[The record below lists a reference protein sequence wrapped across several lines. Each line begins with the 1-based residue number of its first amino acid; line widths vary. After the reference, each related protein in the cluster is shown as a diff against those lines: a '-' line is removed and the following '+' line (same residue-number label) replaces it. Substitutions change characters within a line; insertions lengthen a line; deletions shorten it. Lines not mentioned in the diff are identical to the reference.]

1 MGARKNIR
9 AIAWIFLLFFLGSG
23 CASTGLRVERP
34 IRSAAVVPFFVKTPS
49 EGGRGLAEDPISG
62 RLFVAGEIVPNARR
76 ELTELIYQKLTGF
89 PQLQLVPLREVERA
103 MKQEDFSRDP
113 IPSAREIG
121 EAFEVEGVVLGW
133 VFRYE
138 ERIGSAIAVERPAS
152 VSFSIH
158 LFGVKEGR
166 ILWRGMFQETQQP
179 LSENILKFTAFLRTR
194 GRWLRAR
201 GLASVGMDEVL
212 VSFPASRESL
222 EPEPESEGP

>member
-1 MGARKNIR
+1 MGARKNVR
-9 AIAWIFLLFFLGSG
+9 AIAWIFFLFFLGSG

-34 IRSAAVVPFFVKTPS
+34 IRSAVVIPFFVAIPS
-49 EGGRGLAEDPISG
+49 EGGRRFAEDPISG

-76 ELTELIYQKLTGF
+76 DLTELIYQKLTGF

-103 MKQEDFSRDP
+103 MKQEDFSTDP
-113 IPSAREIG
+113 IPSAQKIG

-166 ILWRGMFQETQQP
+166 ILWRGVFQETQQP
-179 LSENILKFTAFLRTR
+179 LSENILKFTAFLRRR
-194 GRWLRAR
+194 GRWLRAK

-222 EPEPESEGP
+222 APEPEPEGP

>member
-1 MGARKNIR
+1 MGVRKNIR

-23 CASTGLRVERP
+23 CANTGLRVERP

-49 EGGRGLAEDPISG
+49 EGARRFVEDPISG

-76 ELTELIYQKLTGF
+76 ELTELIYQKLAGF

-103 MKQEDFSRDP
+103 MKQKAFSRDP
-113 IPSAREIG
+113 IPSAREMG
-121 EAFEVEGVVLGW
+121 EAFEIDGVVLGW

-158 LFGVKEGR
+158 LFGVKEDR
-166 ILWRGMFQETQQP
+166 ILWRGVFQETQQP

-194 GRWLRAR
+194 GRWLRAK

-212 VSFPASRESL
+212 VSFPASREGL
-222 EPEPESEGP
+222 EPDPELEGP